1 MVEGFKNMR
10 VLFICTGNICR
21 SPMGE
26 LLFRTYTQGTSLEVG
41 SAGTHSLAGHSID
54 PSSKALMDAVGIDS
68 SQFRSTQLT
77 QDIAD
82 NSDLILCFE
91 PEQRHN
97 IVVIAPTA
105 LPYTFTLTD
114 FSNMCAYCAQHNMIT
129 GVTIQERLQSVI
141 DQSMQIRPML
151 PPSATIPDPY
161 RKNFEAF
168 RSAARATNDAIR
180 NILRSI
186 SYNTTPAVQSVK
198 ETVQLGNPPHF
209 HGDVVHGDWPLPD
222 LSFDNAVAPADIV
235 VKDNTEVETAN
246 TKLIAPD
253 DLPDDVQSD
262 ESSDQDEMPVVVE
275 DTSIRDKAA
284 AAEKKSK
291 KRKIIIIASAAAVA
305 ALLAVG
311 GTVAW
316 HVTSVN
322 AQRDAF
328 SSCKQS
334 ATRYAKVKKR
344 YDAAI
349 QNANLLVS
357 VPSNQLSDSKTAST
371 LKDALSNAYDFIPTT
386 QCVASLST
394 ENLTRAAKQNNKNAK
409 AMEQSLT
416 TLTKASDALSK
427 SRNAKADSSVEA
439 AKQSLKTT
447 LEQAKSLMDSS
458 KDNVSDEKTRTALQQ
473 AIDAANQVLNGK
485 SPSINALSK
494 ARESVENAMK
504 TVTDSVAK
512 HNADSKAY
520 ETPKDN
526 SNSNSNNQTYYNP
539 SIYAPA
545 PKQNAIN
552 NSNTGSSAGPA
563 GTGTGGNNSGGNS
576 GSNNNSSSNG
586 SGNNS
591 GGNGE
596 TKPTPTPTPTPGPGP
611 DPDPTPTP
619 DPDPTPTPDPDP
631 TPTPDPDPTPTP
643 DPDPTPTPD
652 PDPTPTP
659 DPGNGGES
667 TQTAE

>member
-26 LLFRTYTQGTSLEVG
+26 LLFRTYTQGTSLEIG
-41 SAGTHSLAGHSID
+41 SAGTHSLVGHGID
-54 PSSKALMDAVGIDS
+54 PSSKALMYAVGIDS

-97 IVVIAPTA
+97 IVIIAPTA

-129 GVTIQERLQSVI
+129 GATIQERLQSVI

-168 RSAARATNDAIR
+168 RSVARVTNDAIR

-186 SYNTTPAVQSVK
+186 SYNTASIAQGTE
-198 ETVQLGNPPHF
+198 ETVQLGSPSHF
-209 HGDVVHGDWPLPD
+209 GDVVHGDWPLPD

-235 VKDNTEVETAN
+235 VKDDTEVETAN

-291 KRKIIIIASAAAVA
+291 KRKIIIIASAVAVA

-311 GTVAW
+311 GTMAW

-357 VPSNQLSDSKTAST
+357 VPSDQLSDSKTAST

-458 KDNVSDEKTRTALQQ
+458 KDNVSDEKTRTSLQQ

-563 GTGTGGNNSGGNS
+563 GTGTSGNNSGGNS

-596 TKPTPTPTPTPGPGP
+596 TKPTPTPTPTPGPT
-611 DPDPTPTP
+611 PTPTP
-619 DPDPTPTPDPDP
+619 GPTPG
-631 TPTPDPDPTPTP
+631 
-643 DPDPTPTPD
+643 PDPTPTPD

>member
-1 MVEGFKNMR
+1 MPNAIYILFLAFFRISMVEGFKNMR

-26 LLFRTYTQGTSLEVG
+26 LLFRTYTQGTSLEIG
-41 SAGTHSLAGHSID
+41 SAGTHSLVGHGID
-54 PSSKALMDAVGIDS
+54 PSSKALMYAVGIDS

-291 KRKIIIIASAAAVA
+291 KRKIIIIASAVAVA

-357 VPSNQLSDSKTAST
+357 VPSDQLADSKTAST

-458 KDNVSDEKTRTALQQ
+458 KDNVSDEKTRTSLQQ
-473 AIDAANQVLNGK
+473 AIDAANQVLNGEG
-485 SPSINALSK
+485 PSINALSK
-494 ARESVENAMK
+494 ARENVESAMK

-545 PKQNAIN
+545 PKQNVIN

-596 TKPTPTPTPTPGPGP
+596 TKPTPTPTPTP

-619 DPDPTPTPDPDP
+619 DPA
-631 TPTPDPDPTPTP
+631 
-643 DPDPTPTPD
+643 
-652 PDPTPTP
+652 PTPTP

>member
-26 LLFRTYTQGTSLEVG
+26 LLFRTYTQGTSLEIG
-41 SAGTHSLAGHSID
+41 SAGTHSLVGHGID
-54 PSSKALMDAVGIDS
+54 PSSKALMYAVGIDS

-97 IVVIAPTA
+97 IVIIAPTA

-129 GVTIQERLQSVI
+129 GATIQERLQSVI

-168 RSAARATNDAIR
+168 RSVARVTNDAIR

-186 SYNTTPAVQSVK
+186 SYNTASIAQGTE
-198 ETVQLGNPPHF
+198 ETVQLGSPSHF
-209 HGDVVHGDWPLPD
+209 GDVVHGDWPLPD

-235 VKDNTEVETAN
+235 VKDDTEVETTN

-291 KRKIIIIASAAAVA
+291 KRKIIIIASAATVA

-371 LKDALSNAYDFIPTT
+371 LKDALSNTYDFIPTT

-473 AIDAANQVLNGK
+473 AIDAANQVLNGEG
-485 SPSINALSK
+485 PSINALSK
-494 ARESVENAMK
+494 ARENVESAMK

-596 TKPTPTPTPTPGPGP
+596 TKPTPTPTPTPGP
-611 DPDPTPTP
+611 
-619 DPDPTPTPDPDP
+619 
-631 TPTPDPDPTPTP
+631 
-643 DPDPTPTPD
+643 DPTPTPD